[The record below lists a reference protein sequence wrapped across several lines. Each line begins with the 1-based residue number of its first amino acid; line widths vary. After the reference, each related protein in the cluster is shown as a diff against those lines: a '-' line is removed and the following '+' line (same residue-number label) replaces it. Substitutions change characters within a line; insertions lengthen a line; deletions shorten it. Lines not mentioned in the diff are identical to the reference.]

1 MEDKDKDIDKNPVDE
16 KLNRY
21 LKIAGAAALTLIIV
35 YLIRLVAGD
44 FVRNVFS
51 TIGIIIT
58 SFIVAYLLSILLEPV
73 MKLLE
78 KVKIS
83 NSNVRAGIVTIFFLL
98 IVIGIIMI
106 VIMPALKSL
115 VDYAQANDIVG
126 KVKSTYIKFL
136 EILPSPVADY
146 LKEYTSD
153 IGGTLSKVNLEKIT
167 PYIVKALGGML
178 EIILTIVYTFLFLFF
193 MLKERKRLIDSFQN
207 VIPAKYIAHY
217 ENFTKNSE
225 KVFREYIKGY
235 FTVILSLFMISF
247 ITFLIIGGVTNQG
260 NLVKY
265 ALLFALI
272 LALTDLVPYIG
283 PFIGAVVV
291 MIISAILLN
300 NFYIILAIG
309 IALIVFQAIEG
320 LILQP
325 VIMGNRVLVHP
336 LGIFTA
342 MLLFTA
348 MGFGVMGV
356 ILAAPVASLIKL
368 TYNYIKSEKV
378 SS

>member
-1 MEDKDKDIDKNPVDE
+1 
-16 KLNRY
+16 
-21 LKIAGAAALTLIIV
+21 
-35 YLIRLVAGD
+35 
-44 FVRNVFS
+44 
-51 TIGIIIT
+51 
-58 SFIVAYLLSILLEPV
+58 
-73 MKLLE
+73 
-78 KVKIS
+78 
-83 NSNVRAGIVTIFFLL
+83 
-98 IVIGIIMI
+98 MI

-283 PFIGAVVV
+283 PFMA
-291 MIISAILLN
+291 
-300 NFYIILAIG
+300 
-309 IALIVFQAIEG
+309 
-320 LILQP
+320 
-325 VIMGNRVLVHP
+325 R
-336 LGIFTA
+336 
-342 MLLFTA
+342 
-348 MGFGVMGV
+348 
-356 ILAAPVASLIKL
+356 
-368 TYNYIKSEKV
+368 